1 MNFPALVF
9 KEMRMLSRNLVFYM
23 LIAVVVLFYGTNYA
37 TSESWGEGRAP
48 VPPKKQTEQTSTAP
62 AQAAA
67 EAGSASAAG
76 ADAAAKVGSA
86 EAATMNASPDATTK
100 DGSSNAGA
108 GAEAGAAAA
117 KDGSSNAGAGEEAEA
132 AAASAGEEAQTPADG
147 EAPPADMEA
156 PPPMP
161 VYGWMEITDPGKIAE
176 RYIQYLQQ
184 DLRNGWMNQRI
195 VFGMFAHQS
204 KLSDHDRT
212 NMRSTIDEMEQVKS
226 NPGSYTAENVKAIA
240 AGLDKKL
247 GGWTYY
253 MRDAV
258 TFAENI
264 ETYEQAMEQYRVQ
277 AAEYHNR
284 LAEGQV
290 YPGMARLFC
299 DYVGLTAGVF
309 PVFLAAF
316 ALSRDRSSRMHELIA
331 SRRIRAFTYVGARF
345 LAYAVMVSLVYMLLS
360 VVAAW
365 QTATALDGASAFGEA
380 LPVFLAYGAGWL
392 LPTVWATTA
401 FGMLVYTVFGSG
413 IAAVPLQFAWFIVS
427 VFPLMGDY
435 RLYKLL
441 IRFNTAAQGDAY
453 RHSAGE
459 IMANR
464 IFMSVLALAMVAA
477 ASFLWERRRSSGR
490 AVGRSRRR
498 RGRSA
503 AAAMEGSR

>member
-1 MNFPALVF
+1 MSFPALVF

-23 LIAVVVLFYGTNYA
+23 LIAVVVLFYWTNYA

-48 VPPKKQTEQTSTAP
+48 VPPKKQAEQTTAVPAP
-62 AQAAA
+62 AAEQA
-67 EAGSASAAG
+67 GQ
-76 ADAAAKVGSA
+76 ADAAAKAGSA
-86 EAATMNASPDATTK
+86 EAATKP
-100 DGSSNAGA
+100 GSS
-108 GAEAGAAAA
+108 
-117 KDGSSNAGAGEEAEA
+117 SAGAGEDAEA
-132 AAASAGEEAQTPADG
+132 AAASAGEEAQSPADG

-212 NMRSTIDEMEQVKS
+212 SMRSTIDELEQVKS
-226 NPGSYTAENVKAIA
+226 HPEAYTAEKVKAIA
-240 AGLDKKL
+240 ADLDKKL
-247 GGWTYY
+247 GGWTEY
-253 MRDAV
+253 MRDGI
-258 TFAENI
+258 TFIENI
-264 ETYEQAMEQYRVQ
+264 DTYEQAMEHYQVQ
-277 AAEYHNR
+277 EAEYSSR

-316 ALSRDRSSRMHELIA
+316 ALSRDRSSRMLELIA

-345 LAYAVMVSLVYMLLS
+345 LAYAVMVSLIYMLLS
-360 VVAAW
+360 VFAAW

-392 LPTVWATTA
+392 LPTIWATTA

-413 IAAVPLQFAWFIVS
+413 IAAVPLQFAWFVVS
-427 VFPLMGDY
+427 ALPLMGDY
-435 RLYKLL
+435 RAYKLL
-441 IRFNTAAQGDAY
+441 IRFNTAAQSEAY
-453 RHSAGE
+453 RHYAGE
-459 IMANR
+459 IVANR
-464 IFMSVLALAMVAA
+464 IIMSVLALAMAAA

-490 AVGRSRRR
+490 ASGRSRRR
-498 RGRSA
+498 IGRSA